1 MRSHPASLLSNT
13 SITVEDLA
21 RNYLDATRPTSKPS
35 SLQSKADLL
44 RLHILPSLGA
54 MPVDAIDDATVVALA
69 ERKLAEGARPKTVN
83 NILSCLRRVLT
94 YAEERGFLTELPRFS
109 WQGAPKR
116 PPRAALPE
124 EHAERLVSAAEPE
137 WRAMVA
143 LALVGLRLGELLGLR
158 WADVDLAKRRVAIR
172 RTLVRGFAGPPERGR
187 PRRIALDEQAVAAL
201 SSHRHDRGRL
211 VFCGAYGTPLTAEQ
225 THWPL
230 WRACDRAGVPRIG
243 WDALRRSAACKRRCA
258 NTSPSMTQSGTA
270 ASRLPP

>member
-1 MRSHPASLLSNT
+1 MKNHPAPLPNT
-13 SITVEDLA
+13 SIAVDDLA
-21 RNYLDATRPTSKPS
+21 RKYLDATRPTSKPS

-54 MPVDAIDDATVVALA
+54 MPAVAINDATVVALA

-94 YAEERGFLTELPRFS
+94 FGAERGLLTEVPRFS
-109 WQGAPKR
+109 WHRAAKR

-158 WADVDLAKRRVAIR
+158 WADVDLVKQRVAIR

-243 WDALRRSAACKRRCA
+243 WDALRRSAAC
-258 NTSPSMTQSGTA
+258 
-270 ASRLPP
+270 